1 MPLRRNSQSV
11 PAVSTSVVQQ
21 MIKKVAPESPFPKNR
36 KKNAGLLMP
45 STKNSTT
52 PNPLL
57 EKRRGLLGCFIEWS
71 PTDDR

>member
-1 MPLRRNSQSV
+1 MPLLRSSQSV
-11 PAVSTSVVQQ
+11 PAVSTSGVQQ
-21 MIKKVAPESPFPKNR
+21 VIKKVATNFLYQKI

-45 STKNSTT
+45 SSKKKSTT

-57 EKRRGLLGCFIEWS
+57 KKRRGLLGCFIEWS